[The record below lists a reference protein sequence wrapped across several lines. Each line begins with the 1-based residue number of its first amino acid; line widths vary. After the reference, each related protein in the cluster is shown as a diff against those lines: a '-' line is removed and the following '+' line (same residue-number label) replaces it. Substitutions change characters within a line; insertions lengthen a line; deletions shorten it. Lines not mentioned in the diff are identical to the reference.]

1 MRGGRSPTHTGC
13 VAGDHQPT
21 RGAWR
26 EITNPHGVR
35 GGRSPTHTGCVV
47 GDHQPTQGV
56 WQEITNPHRV
66 RSGRS
71 PTHTGC
77 VAGDHQP
84 TRGVW
89 WEIINPH
96 GVRGGR
102 SPAPSRKELNYNCK
116 TSYNH
121 LKVKLML
128 RARVKTYCMNYP
140 FFSSTILT
148 LNTLPATTLEA
159 DNFYTKLQTFTS

>member
-1 MRGGRSPTHTGC
+1 MDLVAETCSLPHVRPLSSGAPLCGRRSPTRTGC
-13 VAGDHQPT
+13 VAGDHQPA

-26 EITNPHGVR
+26 GITNPHGVR
-35 GGRSPTHTGCVV
+35 GGGSPT
-47 GDHQPTQGV
+47 
-56 WQEITNPHRV
+56 R
-66 RSGRS
+66 
-71 PTHTGC
+71 TGC

-84 TRGVW
+84 ARGAW
-89 WEIINPH
+89 RGITNPH

-102 SPAPSRKELNYNCK
+102 SPAPSRKELNYKCK

-140 FFSSTILT
+140 LFSSTILT